1 AVSARLFAAQL
12 SAELDW
18 LVTVEPHLHRIASLG
33 DVYDIPAKA
42 IHAAPLL
49 ADWISRSVEDPIIIG
64 PDKESRPWVAAVADK
79 LDAPFAVAQKTR
91 LGDRDVRIDLPD
103 LAGADRRTPVV
114 IDDVVS
120 SGQTLLELTSLLH
133 RRLETRPVCAV
144 VHGLFAGD
152 AYAQLAAKFS
162 VVVSTNTVK
171 HDSNAID
178 VSSEITAAVLQL
190 C

>member
-1 AVSARLFAAQL
+1 MSARLFAALL

-64 PDKESRPWVAAVADK
+64 PDEESRPWVAAVADK

-103 LAGADRRTPVV
+103 LSDAGNRTPVV

-133 RRLETRPVCAV
+133 MRLETRPVCAV

-152 AYAQLAAKFS
+152 AYAHLAAKFS

-178 VSSEITAAVLQL
+178 VSSEITAAVLEL